1 MFGSAMLDIAVGV
14 VFIFLLLSILA
25 TGINEIIMS
34 GRNMRAK
41 ELLTGIESLL
51 NDRNNTNGLVQQVYT
66 HGQVYGLYL
75 GTFDRKNQSHLPSY
89 IPSRNFALAL
99 LDIVAERGQTVLK
112 TAADQDKQQ
121 RQQGLH
127 AYPPQPL
134 RSVAQAPPSS
144 TPQIATAPA
153 LQIAGT
159 PIVPIPPSIQAGA
172 AAYAA
177 DILTDKLGKP
187 LLAMIAMANNDA
199 NKLQRAVEDWYNSA
213 MDRVS
218 GQYKYRTQKWLLG
231 IGLVMAI
238 TINADTLR
246 IVRQLSKD
254 STLRQSLV
262 AAAQNSRPAQPTP
275 DQPLTSTVQSFSTIH
290 SLGIP
295 IGWHGAPDILHHP
308 FTGSSWGSLPGRPD
322 HWQTLLG
329 WLLTAIAVSL
339 GAPFWFDA
347 LNKIMV
353 IRSTVKPSEKSPNEA
368 SKS

>member
-1 MFGSAMLDIAVGV
+1 MFGSSMLDIATGV

-34 GRNMRAK
+34 ARNMRAK

-51 NDRNNTNGLVQQVYT
+51 NDKNNANGLVQQVYT
-66 HGQVYGLYL
+66 HGQVYGLYR
-75 GTFDRKNQSHLPSY
+75 GTFDRKNQSDLPSY
-89 IPSRNFALAL
+89 IPSRNFSLAL
-99 LDIVAERGQTVLK
+99 LDIVSQKGEDLRKPLPPPLPGQPAIL
-112 TAADQDKQQ
+112 
-121 RQQGLH
+121 RPPL
-127 AYPPQPL
+127 PPQFRQP
-134 RSVAQAPPSS
+134 APVP
-144 TPQIATAPA
+144 TTQIAPVPT
-153 LQIAGT
+153 
-159 PIVPIPPSIQAGA
+159 VPIPQSIRDGA
-172 AAYAA
+172 ALYAA
-177 DILTDKLGKP
+177 NTLTDKLGKP

-199 NKLQRAVEDWYNSA
+199 NKLQKAVEDWYNSA

-238 TINADTLR
+238 AINADTLR

-254 STLRQSLV
+254 STLRQSIV
-262 AAAQNSRPAQPTP
+262 AAAQNARPAQPTTA
-275 DQPLTSTVQSFSTIH
+275 DQTLANTVQSFSTVN

-295 IGWHGAPDILHHP
+295 IGWHRGGPYL
-308 FTGSSWGSLPGRPD
+308 SLEGV
-322 HWQTLLG
+322 LG
-329 WLLTAIAVSL
+329 WLLTAIAISL

-353 IRSTVKPSEKSPNEA
+353 IRSTVKPTEKSKDEA